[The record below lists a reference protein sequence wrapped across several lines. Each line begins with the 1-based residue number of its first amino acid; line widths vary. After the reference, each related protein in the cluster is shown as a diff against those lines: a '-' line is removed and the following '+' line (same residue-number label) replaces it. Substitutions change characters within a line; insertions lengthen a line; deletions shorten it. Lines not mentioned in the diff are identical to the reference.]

1 MQLHFLPAEFDLLA
15 DILLNQPSPN
25 RIVEQ
30 VLQRNLHLDYD
41 ELEQLRDIL
50 RAHKRLLA
58 EEAPNCTD
66 PARIQQI
73 QVHQKLVHSMVE
85 KVTEIFVMI

>member
-25 RIVEQ
+25 RIVDQ
-30 VLQRNLHLDYD
+30 VLQRQLHLDYD

-50 RAHKRLLA
+50 QAHERQLA
-58 EEAPNCTD
+58 EQAQTCTD
-66 PARIQQI
+66 PTRLQQI
-73 QVHQKLVHSMVE
+73 QVHRKLVHSMVE
-85 KVTEIFVMI
+85 RVTEISVMI

>member
-15 DILLNQPSPN
+15 DILLTQPSPN
-25 RIVEQ
+25 RIVDQ

-41 ELEQLRDIL
+41 ELQQLRDIL
-50 RAHKRLLA
+50 LAHQRQLA

-66 PARIQQI
+66 PVRIQQI

>member
-25 RIVEQ
+25 HIVDQ

-50 RAHKRLLA
+50 LEHECQLA
-58 EEAPNCTD
+58 KEAADCTD

>member
-15 DILLNQPSPN
+15 DILLNQASPN
-25 RIVEQ
+25 RIVDQ

-41 ELEQLRDIL
+41 ELGQLRDIL
-50 RAHKRLLA
+50 LAHERQLA

-73 QVHQKLVHSMVE
+73 QVHRKLVHSMVE